1 MSKAESVVSRG
12 TKQIGQRLL
21 PWIFLFFSWL
31 FGKLPQV
38 RVF

>member
-21 PWIFLFFSWL
+21 PWIFPILL
-31 FGKLPQV
+31 LVVKLPQL